1 MSIKVKSTNNEG
13 QDDSKK
19 PGFDLGNKQCDFP
32 FSYKDKMYN
41 NECFPGKK
49 GDWCATKTNPKTKT
63 VRGWA
68 YCDYEKPEEPIVI
81 AEEVPEK
88 KIKLKMKMKKKL
100 KII

>member
-49 GDWCATKTNPKTKT
+49 
-63 VRGWA
+63 R
-68 YCDYEKPEEPIVI
+68 
-81 AEEVPEK
+81 
-88 KIKLKMKMKKKL
+88 
-100 KII
+100 